1 MLAEQDRKHEESL
14 DALTQENQTVQSENI
29 RLQTQFEQAQ
39 AAYRKAQ
46 AEYHKAQEELSAA
59 RQALD
64 RLSYSRKTE
73 IDPDDFQAFVD
84 GVQTLTKAERAIFE
98 WYLEGKTANEILELA
113 GIKQGTL
120 KFHNHNILGKL
131 GVSSRKQMLRY
142 AALMK
147 QQEQDIR

>member
-1 MLAEQDRKHEESL
+1 MLLICSL
-14 DALTQENQTVQSENI
+14 SFSISYT
-29 RLQTQFEQAQ
+29 
-39 AAYRKAQ
+39 
-46 AEYHKAQEELSAA
+46 YHSCF
-59 RQALD
+59 
-64 RLSYSRKTE
+64 SYSRKTE

-84 GVQTLTKAERAIFE
+84 GVQTLTRAERAIFE

-142 AALMK
+142 AF
-147 QQEQDIR
+147 